1 MKSMTLKPS
10 VVRTKSEAAYD
21 ALREAILDKRL
32 QPGQR
37 LLLNDLA
44 AQLGMSLTPVRDALR
59 VLAAQGLVRQDNNR
73 GTWVAEYSP
82 ARAGEI
88 YQLRLLL
95 EPHAIALAAELMT
108 DAAMAEVDELLS
120 AFDAAYEAGKYA
132 DLPDLN
138 TAFHR
143 RIYQVADS
151 PYLLQFID
159 RLWNIIPYQ
168 STSVVSHPGRS
179 DQDHHRIVEALH
191 RRDPEAASEALRRHI
206 SNARN
211 ETIERLEST
220 GTASDGDVLDD
231 GVG

>member
-1 MKSMTLKPS
+1 MTLKPT

-21 ALREAILDKRL
+21 SLREAILDKRF

-37 LLLNDLA
+37 LILNELA
-44 AQLGMSLTPVRDALR
+44 TQLGMSLTPVRDALR
-59 VLAAQGLVRQDNNR
+59 VLAAQGLVYQDNNR

-95 EPHAIALAAELMT
+95 EPHAIALAAEQMT
-108 DAAMAEVDELLS
+108 DAAMAEIDELLA
-120 AFDAAYEAGKYA
+120 AFDMAYEAGKYA
-132 DLPDLN
+132 ELPDLN

-143 RIYQVADS
+143 RIYEVADS

-179 DQDHHRIVEALH
+179 DQDHHRIVDALH
-191 RRDPEAASEALRRHI
+191 RRDADGAREALRRHI

-211 ETIERLEST
+211 ETIERLENSE
-220 GTASDGDVLDD
+220 AESDVDTRDD